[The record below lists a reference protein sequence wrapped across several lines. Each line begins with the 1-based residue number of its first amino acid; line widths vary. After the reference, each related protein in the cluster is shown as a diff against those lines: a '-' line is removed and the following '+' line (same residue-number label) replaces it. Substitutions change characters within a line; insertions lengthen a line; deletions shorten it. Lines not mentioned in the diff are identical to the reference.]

1 MKPLHIAPTETTPEV
16 NLNAEEGTA
25 TIAGVSD
32 EEDALGFY
40 FPVIQWLD
48 GYQHHAAPET
58 TLSIRLKYFNTAS
71 AKALYEIVKRVAS
84 VREEGQ
90 RATVRWYYDQSDP
103 VLKEDIEHFSDI
115 VSIPIEMVAH

>member
-1 MKPLHIAPTETTPEV
+1 MDPLQIAPTDTTPEV
-16 NLNAEEGTA
+16 ILDAEAGTV

-48 GYQHHAAPET
+48 TYQYHAAPET

-71 AKALYEIVKRVAS
+71 AKALYEVVKRVAS
-84 VREEGQ
+84 VRKEGNT
-90 RATVRWYYDQSDP
+90 ATVQWYYDQNDP
-103 VLKEDIEHFSDI
+103 VLKEDIEHFCDI
-115 VSIPIEMVAH
+115 VTIPIEMMPH